1 MEVVMNTAPAS
12 PRAATGTE
20 PASSSGAPIRADATQ
35 PLPGSPASPRAATR
49 LLVVDPQLGAARSSC
64 IGELPSFLREHD
76 LVVLND
82 AATLPASLQAR
93 TQTGAAV
100 ELRLLGPGEGSVFS
114 AVLFGA
120 GDYHIRTEHRPAP
133 PELEIGERLAIGSA
147 LQARVL
153 GRSEISPRLLE
164 VQFDRE
170 GAALWRALYAH
181 GRPVQYAHQSEALAL
196 WSVQTLYATRPWAA
210 EMPSA
215 GRPLSAK
222 TLLAIKRR
230 GIGLAS
236 LTHAA
241 GLSATGDPV
250 LDRALPLPERY
261 EIPSETAQA
270 ITETRARGGRV
281 IAVGT
286 TVVRALES
294 AALRGR
300 GEVLAGAAVSSLRL
314 DPSHRLLAVSGL
326 LTGVHSPEESHY
338 DLLGAFVDATT
349 LQRSL
354 DQARALGY
362 RNHEFGDASLIL
374 PGALARTPSTNAPP
388 SRPSMRPSRAHAGA

>member
-1 MEVVMNTAPAS
+1 VEDVVNA
-12 PRAATGTE
+12 AATRRV
-20 PASSSGAPIRADATQ
+20 PTQ
-35 PLPGSPASPRAATR
+35 PPVLGPISHGRPGSEPGRPEAPRDATR
-49 LLVVDPQLGAARSSC
+49 LLVVDPQLRAARSSC
-64 IGELPSFLREHD
+64 IGELASFLRAHD
-76 LVVLND
+76 LLVLND

-93 TQTGAAV
+93 TQNDRAV

-120 GDYHIRTEHRPAP
+120 GDYHIRTEERAAP
-133 PELEIGERLAIGSA
+133 PELAIGA
-147 LQARVL
+147 RLTVGPQLHARVL
-153 GRSEISPRLLE
+153 SHSAISPRLIELR
-164 VQFDRE
+164 FDRD
-170 GAALWRALYAH
+170 GTALWRALYAH
-181 GRPVQYAHQSEALAL
+181 GRPVQYAHQSQALEL

-215 GRPLSAK
+215 GRPLSAQ
-222 TLLAIKRR
+222 TLLAIKRS
-230 GIGLAS
+230 GVALAT

-241 GLSATGDPV
+241 GLSATGDPA

-261 EIPSETAQA
+261 DIPGDTAQA
-270 ITETRARGGRV
+270 IADTRRRGGRV

-300 GEVLAGAAVSSLRL
+300 GEVLAGASVSHLRL
-314 DPSHRLLAVSGL
+314 DPSHRLLAVSGI

-338 DLLGAFVDATT
+338 ELLGAFVDAMT

-354 DQARALGY
+354 DQAQALGY

-374 PGALARTPSTNAPP
+374 PGAL
-388 SRPSMRPSRAHAGA
+388 SRPPRSTTHAREWNADRSSWVP